1 VGARLVALSGTMPR
15 LILDR
20 DTQVDIVD
28 GRTLIESFIF
38 IHLLGNEGRKPQLPF
53 PLKRPS
59 TLSAARKHAPQG
71 GDKTP
76 TYLTYLELF
85 GLLKKIKSVNK
96 VEQYSPTAGIK
107 LADSHGPPRANT
119 NNLLSF
125 WAKFTS

>member
-1 VGARLVALSGTMPR
+1 MPR

-28 GRTLIESFIF
+28 GRTLIESSFLYTYWEMKAGSLSYAVF
-38 IHLLGNEGRKPQLPF
+38 FHENGYPRLVQLGNTFHGE
-53 PLKRPS
+53 
-59 TLSAARKHAPQG
+59 

-76 TYLTYLELF
+76 TYLTYFELF

-107 LADSHGPPRANT
+107 LADSHGPPHANT

-125 WAKFTS
+125 WAKFTSEQ